1 MYFANLQGFFN
12 TLHSDLLRYGGALC
26 ARHSAS
32 RYMTT
37 PVCMGYGHAD
47 IMLTTPCLHP
57 KSIEINQCLSVS
69 RKLVSRKKKALGCM
83 WTKTRTWACT
93 CIIWCYT
100 SWIVDILICWNES
113 GTESAPALHYTP
125 YFRPHNRSTA
135 GAGYHSGIWRVLN
148 SAGPHLPNSF

>member
-12 TLHSDLLRYGGALC
+12 TLLSDLLRYGGALC
-26 ARHSAS
+26 ARHSTS
-32 RYMTT
+32 RCMTT

-69 RKLVSRKKKALGCM
+69 RKLVSRKKKALGFM
-83 WTKTRTWACT
+83 WTKTRIWACT

-100 SWIVDILICWNES
+100 SWIVDILIRWNES
-113 GTESAPALHYTP
+113 GTESVPALHY
-125 YFRPHNRSTA
+125 FRSHNRSTA
-135 GAGYHSGIWRVLN
+135 GTGYHSGIWRVLN